1 MHGLHEQLQS
11 RLQGRVCVVGVGNV
25 DAGDDAFGVRL
36 AEELLERS
44 EGRRTKGGIPHDSLA
59 DDIAMVAPRTSH
71 LAPDCFVII
80 AGMTPERFVGRLIDA
95 GYDHVIF
102 LDAVDSGGAP
112 GSAVFLDSSQMAA
125 RFPQVSTHKISLGLL
140 ARCLEANGATRAC
153 LLGVQPQSLKPG
165 ADLTPAIQT
174 TLHLLAG
181 VLSETLRCDA
191 RPPALPGPQPAIA

>member
-1 MHGLHEQLQS
+1 MRGLHEQLQS

-36 AEELLERS
+36 AEELLKRS
-44 EGRRTKGGIPHDSLA
+44 EGRGVKDEPPQDREAGSNGEPALRASFFPLHQSVL
-59 DDIAMVAPRTSH
+59 
-71 LAPDCFVII
+71 L
-80 AGMTPERFVGRLIDA
+80 AGMAPERFVGRLIDA
-95 GYDHVIF
+95 GFDHVVF
-102 LDAVDSGGAP
+102 LDAVDCGGAP
-112 GSAVFLDSSQMAA
+112 GSVVLLDSRQIAA

-165 ADLTPAIQT
+165 ADLTPVIQT

-181 VLSETLRCDA
+181 VLSETLRCAA